1 MNIVMEQTDVCV
13 NEPYAIS
20 VDAPIGTIVTWKCLE
35 APEGVL
41 EEDVQFTIQGNRFT
55 DVILPLWK
63 GCYLITARIK
73 TPK

>member
-1 MNIVMEQTDVCV
+1 MEIVMEQTDICV

-20 VDAPIGTIVTWKCLE
+20 VDAPPGTIVIWKCID
-35 APEGVL
+35 APFGVL
-41 EEDVQFTIQGNRFT
+41 EDDVEFTIQGNRFT
-55 DVILPLWK
+55 DVILPPWK